1 MHTQIHNLTKTP
13 TVSRGVNEHAWIS
26 GATQLFSTWTSK
38 RLDRLVQPFAL
49 PCRHSDLFVYWA
61 LTTSDE
67 RKKGEEKKSF
77 NFQVP
82 FWNWPESTCETT
94 PGWRADTESLTP
106 PSPDLPLPLS
116 LGYYIFSLNLTFRC
130 LPACVL
136 KTSAGTTRSAPTSTQ
151 PHLHEAPTCWWSWR
165 GVALVFSNDAAF
177 ASRGVIRYQTQSCGA
192 EPTLLLHSFTLCPA
206 RGVHGLLPVI
216 ACDFRVFG

>member
-1 MHTQIHNLTKTP
+1 MK
-13 TVSRGVNEHAWIS
+13 
-26 GATQLFSTWTSK
+26 
-38 RLDRLVQPFAL
+38 
-49 PCRHSDLFVYWA
+49 
-61 LTTSDE
+61 E
-67 RKKGEEKKSF
+67 RKERKRRAAIFKCLS
-77 NFQVP
+77 
-82 FWNWPESTCETT
+82 ETGQN
-94 PGWRADTESLTP
+94 PHVKQHLDDGLITESLTP
-106 PSPDLPLPLS
+106 PSPDLPPPPS

-165 GVALVFSNDAAF
+165 GVASVFSNDAAF
-177 ASRGVIRYQTQSCGA
+177 ASQGVIRYQTQSCGA

-206 RGVHGLLPVI
+206 RGVHGLLPAI